1 MNTLPHDVQ
10 ADGGDGAMWRALEQS
25 GNVAAVVAVLATATV
40 RLRSTS
46 QVGLRNFLNPN
57 PEISHSAID

>member
-1 MNTLPHDVQ
+1 
-10 ADGGDGAMWRALEQS
+10 MWRALEQS

-46 QVGLRNFLNPN
+46 QV
-57 PEISHSAID
+57 S